1 MAAAMVSGRRSVAA
15 MRAEGGRDGHALLD
29 IVRIEARRRRVVPDF
44 RGLCGRG
51 AGRAAGEQF
60 VGAPH
65 LADEEFRLMALRRF
79 DRIQPALHTE
89 DREGQD
95 APQSADDDDRAEQRE
110 AGPTEVRKRIAEN
123 GSSEKRRVG
132 KECVSPGRLRWSA
145 KREKRKT

>member
-95 APQSADDDDRAEQRE
+95 APQSADDDDRAEQRA

-123 GSSEKRRVG
+123 GAERSE
-132 KECVSPGRLRWSA
+132 EHTSELQSLLRISYA
-145 KREKRKT
+145 VL